1 MGIVAR
7 YQALDCSH
15 APCRPYTST
24 QVLAPF
30 LGVAG
35 VGAQYAVAPHL
46 AVRLESQAAVA
57 LIIPVGVR
65 VAAGVSVPLGRV
77 ASDRRPAS
85 R

>member
-1 MGIVAR
+1 M
-7 YQALDCSH
+7 
-15 APCRPYTST
+15 TSLIEIYRRFPT
-24 QVLAPF
+24 K
-30 LGVAG
+30 
-35 VGAQYAVAPHL
+35 
-46 AVRLESQAAVA
+46 EAAVA